1 MTTTKPKSPAR
12 FKLGRQ
18 SSLAPESRTPTET
31 VTEDEEEELAA
42 SAGIVDPTIR
52 LMYLANEGDI
62 DGITKML
69 DSGTNVDYRDIDGR
83 TALHVAACQGRTDV
97 VQLLLSRGAKVN
109 SMDRWGSTPL
119 ADAVYYKNRDVIQLL
134 EKHGA
139 KPTIPPMHVL
149 TDREVPEYEI
159 HPTELDLSNSV
170 KISKG
175 TFHKTSWRGID
186 VAVKTFGEE
195 MFSDENKVNAFRDEI
210 QLLQKIRHP
219 NVVQFLGAVTQSHPM
234 MIVTEYLPKGD
245 LRQYLDRKGALMP
258 AQAVKFAL
266 EIARGMNYLHE
277 HKPEAI
283 IHCDLEPP
291 NILRDNSGHLKV
303 ADFGVSKLLVVKK
316 TVKKDRPITS
326 LDSSLRYMAPEVYRN
341 EEYDTKVD
349 VFSFA
354 LILQEM
360 IEGYVPFHLK
370 EETEVPKAYVEGE
383 RPPFNAL
390 AKSYPFGLRE
400 LIQECWD
407 NEASKRPTFREI
419 ISVLELISDRIA
431 RKTSW
436 KVRLGRCLP
445 RIRLFTK
452 RDYVNPSS
460 YPRPLGPMEEADYE
474 GFSIREYTR
483 KVRSVDMRKCCPFPG
498 EFTGDFIQSLLPP
511 ITVTKFRWWS
521 HELTSL
527 LTKSPDDDP
536 KPAFRRKANAES
548 TPCKKRSIGETMT
561 NDLVLQ
567 NNKIKTKKLD
577 DSFDAKTDNK
587 VNSCQEQARQRAA
600 DDGKCSLGNKERSRV
615 MSPTMNN
622 AGVRCFSYTDEELFP
637 DSPRSVSQD
646 CDSEFQTPG
655 TLKVAKRK
663 VCWVRSL
670 DKSNVD
676 APQCERQVRFS
687 LQLCCSRMNRL
698 SLCSAAE
705 DQPPK
710 VLSNDKT
717 SEDMLVESR
726 KLNKSQPVVSE
737 RRLSHARAKSGPS
750 CLPGPHL
757 TLERIKDALDL
768 ERKRHLAP
776 NQSPVSTSSEIHY
789 RSCSSSFSQPV
800 SLLNQSPF
808 DPLLVEEAIL
818 ELPLNLQ
825 VDLSRGR
832 KHSAEPALA
841 IDVGRPPVYNEK
853 QYKYYPARLGLD
865 ETFTENA
872 FFISDADDG
881 ECGHTINLPKE
892 EALNQNLSSRH
903 MVATPDGLCLHDT
916 QSTMRLMGK
925 DVSVKTGYSEGERII
940 ASDASIDYSFLES
953 YAQQSWLWRTT
964 TLGESH
970 SITSL
975 DKSWNT
981 TLLCDTSKDH
991 FPMFCESPQVRTYVV
1006 PDSEL
1011 PPTVM
1016 YPCGSLVSCPLTD
1029 KDLYFHESGLG
1040 QQLNSVTFSDQQLP
1054 FLPEIGGLPSAY
1066 RNNGVVGLLPDV
1078 REPSFGIP
1086 FTSTAQSQLH
1096 WPQSS
1101 FESSRFDISS
1111 INPSELN

>member
-1 MTTTKPKSPAR
+1 MT
-12 FKLGRQ
+12 
-18 SSLAPESRTPTET
+18 
-31 VTEDEEEELAA
+31 
-42 SAGIVDPTIR
+42 
-52 LMYLANEGDI
+52 
-62 DGITKML
+62 
-69 DSGTNVDYRDIDGR
+69 
-83 TALHVAACQGRTDV
+83 C
-97 VQLLLSRGAKVN
+97 
-109 SMDRWGSTPL
+109 
-119 ADAVYYKNRDVIQLL
+119 DAICIQ
-134 EKHGA
+134 
-139 KPTIPPMHVL
+139 
-149 TDREVPEYEI
+149 
-159 HPTELDLSNSV
+159 
-170 KISKG
+170 
-175 TFHKTSWRGID
+175 
-186 VAVKTFGEE
+186 
-195 MFSDENKVNAFRDEI
+195 
-210 QLLQKIRHP
+210 
-219 NVVQFLGAVTQSHPM
+219 
-234 MIVTEYLPKGD
+234 
-245 LRQYLDRKGALMP
+245 
-258 AQAVKFAL
+258 
-266 EIARGMNYLHE
+266 
-277 HKPEAI
+277 
-283 IHCDLEPP
+283 
-291 NILRDNSGHLKV
+291 
-303 ADFGVSKLLVVKK
+303 
-316 TVKKDRPITS
+316 
-326 LDSSLRYMAPEVYRN
+326 
-341 EEYDTKVD
+341 
-349 VFSFA
+349 
-354 LILQEM
+354 
-360 IEGYVPFHLK
+360 
-370 EETEVPKAYVEGE
+370 
-383 RPPFNAL
+383 
-390 AKSYPFGLRE
+390 
-400 LIQECWD
+400 
-407 NEASKRPTFREI
+407 
-419 ISVLELISDRIA
+419 
-431 RKTSW
+431 
-436 KVRLGRCLP
+436 
-445 RIRLFTK
+445 
-452 RDYVNPSS
+452 
-460 YPRPLGPMEEADYE
+460 
-474 GFSIREYTR
+474 
-483 KVRSVDMRKCCPFPG
+483 
-498 EFTGDFIQSLLPP
+498 
-511 ITVTKFRWWS
+511 
-521 HELTSL
+521 
-527 LTKSPDDDP
+527 
-536 KPAFRRKANAES
+536 
-548 TPCKKRSIGETMT
+548 
-561 NDLVLQ
+561 
-567 NNKIKTKKLD
+567 
-577 DSFDAKTDNK
+577 

-687 LQLCCSRMNRL
+687 LHLCCSQMNRL

-710 VLSNDKT
+710 VLPNDKT
-717 SEDMLVESR
+717 SEDMPVESR

-750 CLPGPHL
+750 CFPGPHL

-768 ERKRHLAP
+768 EIKRHLAP
-776 NQSPVSTSSEIHY
+776 NQSSVSTSSEIHY

-818 ELPLNLQ
+818 ELPLNLRGE
-825 VDLSRGR
+825 LSSGR

-841 IDVGRPPVYNEK
+841 RDVGRPPVYSEK

-872 FFISDADDG
+872 FFISDANDG
-881 ECGHTINLPKE
+881 ECGHTINLPKQ
-892 EALNQNLSSRH
+892 EATSQNLTIRN
-903 MVATPDGLCLHDT
+903 MVATPVGLCLDNS
-916 QSTMRLMGK
+916 QSTMRLIGK
-925 DVSVKTGYSEGERII
+925 DVFVKTGYSEGERII

>member
-1 MTTTKPKSPAR
+1 MT
-12 FKLGRQ
+12 
-18 SSLAPESRTPTET
+18 
-31 VTEDEEEELAA
+31 
-42 SAGIVDPTIR
+42 
-52 LMYLANEGDI
+52 
-62 DGITKML
+62 
-69 DSGTNVDYRDIDGR
+69 
-83 TALHVAACQGRTDV
+83 C
-97 VQLLLSRGAKVN
+97 
-109 SMDRWGSTPL
+109 
-119 ADAVYYKNRDVIQLL
+119 DAICIQ
-134 EKHGA
+134 
-139 KPTIPPMHVL
+139 
-149 TDREVPEYEI
+149 
-159 HPTELDLSNSV
+159 
-170 KISKG
+170 
-175 TFHKTSWRGID
+175 
-186 VAVKTFGEE
+186 
-195 MFSDENKVNAFRDEI
+195 
-210 QLLQKIRHP
+210 
-219 NVVQFLGAVTQSHPM
+219 
-234 MIVTEYLPKGD
+234 
-245 LRQYLDRKGALMP
+245 
-258 AQAVKFAL
+258 
-266 EIARGMNYLHE
+266 
-277 HKPEAI
+277 
-283 IHCDLEPP
+283 
-291 NILRDNSGHLKV
+291 
-303 ADFGVSKLLVVKK
+303 
-316 TVKKDRPITS
+316 
-326 LDSSLRYMAPEVYRN
+326 
-341 EEYDTKVD
+341 
-349 VFSFA
+349 
-354 LILQEM
+354 
-360 IEGYVPFHLK
+360 
-370 EETEVPKAYVEGE
+370 
-383 RPPFNAL
+383 
-390 AKSYPFGLRE
+390 
-400 LIQECWD
+400 
-407 NEASKRPTFREI
+407 
-419 ISVLELISDRIA
+419 
-431 RKTSW
+431 
-436 KVRLGRCLP
+436 
-445 RIRLFTK
+445 
-452 RDYVNPSS
+452 
-460 YPRPLGPMEEADYE
+460 
-474 GFSIREYTR
+474 
-483 KVRSVDMRKCCPFPG
+483 
-498 EFTGDFIQSLLPP
+498 
-511 ITVTKFRWWS
+511 
-521 HELTSL
+521 
-527 LTKSPDDDP
+527 
-536 KPAFRRKANAES
+536 
-548 TPCKKRSIGETMT
+548 
-561 NDLVLQ
+561 
-567 NNKIKTKKLD
+567 
-577 DSFDAKTDNK
+577 

-600 DDGKCSLGNKERSRV
+600 GDGKCSLGNKERSRV

-655 TLKVAKRK
+655 TLQVANRK
-663 VCWVRSL
+663 ICSVRSL

-687 LQLCCSRMNRL
+687 LHLCCSQMNRL

-710 VLSNDKT
+710 VLPNDKT

-750 CLPGPHL
+750 CFPGPHL

-768 ERKRHLAP
+768 EIKRHLAP
-776 NQSPVSTSSEIHY
+776 NQSSVSTSSEIHY

-825 VDLSRGR
+825 GELSSGR

-841 IDVGRPPVYNEK
+841 RDVGRPPVYSEK

-872 FFISDADDG
+872 FFISDANDG
-881 ECGHTINLPKE
+881 ECGHTINLPKQ
-892 EALNQNLSSRH
+892 EATSQNLTIRN
-903 MVATPDGLCLHDT
+903 MVATPVGLCLDNS
-916 QSTMRLMGK
+916 QSTMRLIGK
-925 DVSVKTGYSEGERII
+925 DVFVKTGYSEGERII

-953 YAQQSWLWRTT
+953 YAQQSWLWQTT

-1040 QQLNSVTFSDQQLP
+1040 QQLNSVTFSHQQLP

-1086 FTSTAQSQLH
+1086 FTSTTQSQLH

-1101 FESSRFDISS
+1101 FESSRFDMSS

>member
-31 VTEDEEEELAA
+31 VTEDEDEELAA
-42 SAGIVDPTIR
+42 AAGIVDPTIR

-69 DSGTNVDYRDIDGR
+69 NSGTNVDYRDIDGR

-119 ADAVYYKNRDVIQLL
+119 ADAVYYKNHDVIQLL

-175 TFHKTSWRGID
+175 TFHKASWRGID

-195 MFSDENKVNAFRDEI
+195 MFSDEDKVNAFRDEL

-219 NVVQFLGAVTQSHPM
+219 NVVQFLGAVTQSNPM

-316 TVKKDRPITS
+316 TVKKDRPVTS

-383 RPPFNAL
+383 RPPFNAP

-419 ISVLELISDRIA
+419 ISVLELTSDRIA
-431 RKTSW
+431 KKMSW
-436 KVRLGRCLP
+436 KVVRLGKCLP

-460 YPRPLGPMEEADYE
+460 SRS
-474 GFSIREYTR
+474 SITREYTR
-483 KVRSVDMRKCCPFPG
+483 NFRSVDIRKCCPFPG
-498 EFTGDFIQSLLPP
+498 EFTGEFIQSLLPP
-511 ITVTKFRWWS
+511 LTVAKFRWWS
-521 HELTSL
+521 HELISL
-527 LTKSPDDDP
+527 LTKSPDDP
-536 KPAFRRKANAES
+536 KPAFRQTANAEES
-548 TPCKKRSIGETMT
+548 RQCKKRSIEETTT
-561 NDLVLQ
+561 NDHLVLHKK
-567 NNKIKTKKLD
+567 NIKTKKLED
-577 DSFDAKTDNK
+577 YK
-587 VNSCQEQARQRAA
+587 VYNCEEQARERAKG
-600 DDGKCSLGNKERSRV
+600 DGECSRGIKERPDV
-615 MSPTMNN
+615 MSSSVNKV
-622 AGVRCFSYTDEELFP
+622 GVRCLTYTEEELFP
-637 DSPRSVSQD
+637 DSPRLVSQD
-646 CDSEFQTPG
+646 CDSEFQTPR

-663 VCWVRSL
+663 ICSVRSL
-670 DKSNVD
+670 DKSSID

-687 LQLCCSRMNRL
+687 LQLCCSQMNRL
-698 SLCSAAE
+698 SLCSASE

-726 KLNKSQPVVSE
+726 KLD
-737 RRLSHARAKSGPS
+737 HARAKSGLS

-757 TLERIKDALDL
+757 SLERIKDALDL
-768 ERKRHLAP
+768 ERKRRVAQP
-776 NQSPVSTSSEIHY
+776 NQSSISILSEIHY

-818 ELPLNLQ
+818 DLPLNLQ
-825 VDLSRGR
+825 GELVEANCSSRSAAVENDVLQSNLVDLSSGR

-841 IDVGRPPVYNEK
+841 IDVGRPPVPSEK
-853 QYKYYPARLGLD
+853 HHMYYPARLGLD
-865 ETFTENA
+865 ENA
-872 FFISDADDG
+872 FFISDTNDG
-881 ECGHTINLPKE
+881 ECSHTINLPKQ
-892 EALNQNLSSRH
+892 EALCQKLGSRD
-903 MVATPDGLCLHDT
+903 MVATPDGLCLYNT

-925 DVSVKTGYSEGERII
+925 DVSLGTSYSDMVTRGERII
-940 ASDASIDYSFLES
+940 PSDPSIDYSFLGS
-953 YAQQSWLWRTT
+953 YAHQSWLWRTT
-964 TLGESH
+964 TLGENH
-970 SITSL
+970 TTTSL

-981 TLLCDTSKDH
+981 TLLCDTSKDR
-991 FPMFCESPQVRTYVV
+991 FPMFCEPPQVRTYVV

-1040 QQLNSVTFSDQQLP
+1040 QQLNSVTFSHQQLP
-1054 FLPEIGGLPSAY
+1054 FLPDIGGLPSAY

-1086 FTSTAQSQLH
+1086 FTSTTQSQLH

-1101 FESSRFDISS
+1101 FDNSRFDMSS
-1111 INPSELN
+1111 ISPSELN